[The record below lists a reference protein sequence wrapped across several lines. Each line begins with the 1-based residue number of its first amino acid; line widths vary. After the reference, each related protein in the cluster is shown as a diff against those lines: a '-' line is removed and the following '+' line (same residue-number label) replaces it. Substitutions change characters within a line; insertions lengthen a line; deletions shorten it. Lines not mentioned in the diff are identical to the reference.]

1 MQGAISTM
9 VTALQFWI
17 SSFRSGKRT
26 LSCIMTSVLPP
37 GEAARVATNLANAS
51 ALSFFLLFLCKWQN
65 YSSLELFHE
74 LHSHGVVGHSFWF
87 SYFICTLE
95 LAND

>member
-1 MQGAISTM
+1 
-9 VTALQFWI
+9 
-17 SSFRSGKRT
+17 
-26 LSCIMTSVLPP
+26 MTSVLPP
-37 GEAARVATNLANAS
+37 GEAASVATNLANAS
-51 ALSFFLLFLCKWQN
+51 ALSFFLLCLCTWQN
-65 YSSLELFHE
+65 SSSLELFHE